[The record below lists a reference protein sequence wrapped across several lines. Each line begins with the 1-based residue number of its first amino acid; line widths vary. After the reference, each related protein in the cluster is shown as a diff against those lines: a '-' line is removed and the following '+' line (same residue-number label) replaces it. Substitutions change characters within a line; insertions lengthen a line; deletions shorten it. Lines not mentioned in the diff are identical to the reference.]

1 MASLKL
7 LKKSFWLLKIDEGV
21 LEMGEKIGLSD
32 INIGEKFVLVRV
44 DFNVPMD
51 GTRIIDDTRVQ
62 AALPTILQL
71 TESRAKVVL
80 VTHLGRPKGFDAK
93 LSTFPLAEQLSQL
106 LGQRVKHAVDCIG
119 VEVQAVV
126 SELAAGDVLLL
137 ENIRFY
143 EEETEN
149 DPIFAQELAS
159 LADIYVNDAF
169 GTAHRAHAS
178 TEGVT
183 HYFDHNVAGLLMEQE
198 IRYLNR
204 IVNDPDRP
212 FIAIIGGAKV
222 SDKITVIENLIN
234 QVDELIIGGGMAYT
248 FFKSKGMEIGKS
260 IVEPEM
266 LDFAQGLL
274 DKAQRQGVMIHLPI
288 DNVVG
293 REFSPETESQTVK
306 SSQIPEDWEGFDIG
320 PETVEYFGQIVNSAQ
335 TVFWNGPVGVYEFDQ
350 FATGTMELA
359 KRIAAS
365 NATSIVGGG
374 DCVAAVHKASVS
386 SQITHIS
393 TGGGASL
400 ELIEG
405 RILPGIAA
413 LTDK

>member
-1 MASLKL
+1 MS
-7 LKKSFWLLKIDEGV
+7 
-21 LEMGEKIGLSD
+21 EKIGLSD
-32 INIGEKFVLVRV
+32 VDVNGKNVLVRV

-51 GTRIIDDTRVQ
+51 SNRIVDDTRIQ
-62 AALPTILQL
+62 SALPTILQL
-71 TESRAKVVL
+71 IAGGAKVIL
-80 VTHLGRPKGFDAK
+80 VTHLGRPKGFDNK
-93 LSTFPLAEQLSQL
+93 FSTFPLAEQLSRL
-106 LGQRVKHAVDCIG
+106 LGQRVKHTVDCIG

-126 SELAAGDVLLL
+126 SELSAGDVLLL
-137 ENIRFY
+137 ENVRFY
-143 EEETEN
+143 EEETKN
-149 DPIFAQELAS
+149 DPAFAEELAS
-159 LADIYVNDAF
+159 LADIYVSDAF

-183 HYFDHNVAGLLMEQE
+183 HYFDQNAAGSLMEQE
-198 IRYLNR
+198 IRYLSR

-260 IVEPEM
+260 IVELDM
-266 LDFAQGLL
+266 LDLAQDLLKKAENQGLT
-274 DKAQRQGVMIHLPI
+274 IHLPV

-293 REFSPETESQTVK
+293 KEFAPDTESQIVK
-306 SSQIPEDWEGFDIG
+306 SSQIPRDWEGFDIG
-320 PETVEYFGQIVNSAQ
+320 PETVEHFGKIVSSAQ

-350 FATGTMELA
+350 FATGTIELA
-359 KRIAAS
+359 KRIAES
-365 NATSIVGGG
+365 NATSIIGGG
-374 DCVAAVHKASVS
+374 DCVAAVHKAGVS
-386 SQITHIS
+386 TQITHIS

-413 LTDK
+413 LTDKQ